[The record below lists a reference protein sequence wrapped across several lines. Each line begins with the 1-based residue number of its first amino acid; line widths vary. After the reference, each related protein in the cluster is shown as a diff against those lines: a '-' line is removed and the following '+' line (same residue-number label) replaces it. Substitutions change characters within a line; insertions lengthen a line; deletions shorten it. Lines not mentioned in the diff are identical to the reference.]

1 MGACE
6 GVGFY
11 PSPHDVKPRGF
22 DVPWGPGWHSYC
34 AHVINLGSF
43 NENKWLVADGTAV
56 GPPDR
61 AEISTFGVILTSRFF
76 GQFRL
81 YFWSGATL

>member
-34 AHVINLGSF
+34 AYIISLLDPLNLRVMDAAGGDF
-43 NENKWLVADGTAV
+43 L
-56 GPPDR
+56 PDK
-61 AEISTFGVILTSRFF
+61 I
-76 GQFRL
+76 
-81 YFWSGATL
+81 